1 MLSPFC
7 EAPVAAESDFPS
19 LYQAAKGPSVQ
30 QKALKALRHEVD
42 VAVAAAGISV
52 MGSVDHMSGG
62 TFVVDSSSD
71 SDGNEKSG
79 LVYDVSVVTFAG
91 AANRCAW
98 THWQALSSPSL
109 CLALAF
115 WVEFFY

>member
-1 MLSPFC
+1 MLIQLGVQLVWIVQFSRH
-7 EAPVAAESDFPS
+7 FP
-19 LYQAAKGPSVQ
+19 L
-30 QKALKALRHEVD
+30 H
-42 VAVAAAGISV
+42 VAAAGISV

-115 WVEFFY
+115 WVEFFN